1 MNHEHLLAITTHIQ
15 NAVQENQMVFCFYST
30 LSDIDAVCRTEG
42 FSLQMPET
50 CTVESFALQVTVP
63 EQVPHLHFTFTHETP
78 LELFCVQLELHQR
91 WLKQFWGRKEDPF
104 RYPVVWLHE
113 SAFLL
118 MAQTMSYMDRT
129 LALAVHVQQGVCL
142 PAEDYLCVR
151 DKFMVRRS
159 HFTKAVWKPTLLD
172 LSRQQL
178 LQDLPPL
185 TRAYLA
191 QRHWMWLWDGDPRQR
206 AELWLEAFQAYEQW
220 QDTGNAALRRWWRSI
235 LADARRFSLLTLDH
249 ALEVSRKVYR
259 ALMEGPDR
267 DPQEAFVLVN
277 SLLEQAKTSGRAAGF
292 LPFYFDLMA
301 WTSRHLRLHLAWF
314 VQPDDEDGDFEPLRG
329 DFSRSVLNLLVQA
342 APLLEEQDLLEHARM
357 IECLMEAEATL
368 LQNDRS
374 LKGSRWRGVQRMLE
388 LGTAVLKRLI
398 ELDSVQQRQ
407 HGQQLLDFACAQNM
421 QNDLFSCLEGNEV
434 PMLES
439 WSGISNLP
447 LVLLTEAIHQVQRD
461 LEGQYRY
468 SHLFKIGMLYEQRA
482 QYQPTEELRLED
494 LRQAIRCAWEQDRI
508 RKRRDNQHLGGG
520 LRGWENIRVARFH
533 FELREFRE
541 ALFLINIGIQE
552 LWVVSHSHDH
562 HSQRMKE
569 ELKTH
574 LHFRQHI
581 VQKLLEQNPADRT
594 DLERILWDSQQ
605 TLNWLDHHE
614 LVQSQS

>member
-15 NAVQENQMVFCFYST
+15 KAVQENQLVFCFYST
-30 LSDIDAVCRTEG
+30 LSDIEAVCRTEG

-78 LELFCVQLELHQR
+78 LELFCVQLEMHQR
-91 WLKQFWGRKEDPF
+91 WLKRYWGRRQGPF
-104 RYPVVWLHE
+104 RHPVVWLHE

-118 MAQTMSYMDRT
+118 MFRMMWYMDLT
-129 LALAVHVQQGVCL
+129 TALAVHVQQGVCL
-142 PAEDYLCVR
+142 PAEDYLYVQ
-151 DKFMVRRS
+151 DKSLGRRP
-159 HFTKAVWKPTLLD
+159 HFPEEVWKPILRD

-206 AELWLEAFQAYEQW
+206 AELWLEAFQAYGQW
-220 QDTGNAALRRWWRSI
+220 QDTGNAALRRWWRFI
-235 LADARRFSLLTLDH
+235 LADAHRFSLLTLDH
-249 ALEVSRKVYR
+249 APEVSRKVYR

-301 WTSRHLRLHLAWF
+301 WTFRQQQFDPAW
-314 VQPDDEDGDFEPLRG
+314 VVECGDQEGDFEPLRR
-329 DFSRSVLNLLVQA
+329 DFSGSILNLLVQA
-342 APLLEEQDLLEHARM
+342 APLLEERHLMEHARM
-357 IECLMEAEATL
+357 LKHLIEATL
-368 LQNDRS
+368 LQENRPTKGRIWRS
-374 LKGSRWRGVQRMLE
+374 IQQMLE

-398 ELDSVQQRQ
+398 VLGSVQQRQ
-407 HGQQLLDFACAQNM
+407 HGQQLLDFARAQNA
-421 QNDLFSCLEGNEV
+421 QDRLFSCLEEHEV
-434 PMLES
+434 PMSES

-447 LVLLTEAIHQVQRD
+447 LVLLTEAIDQLQRD
-461 LEGQYRY
+461 LEGQY
-468 SHLFKIGMLYEQRA
+468 SGLHLFDLGRLYEKRA
-482 QYQPTEELRLED
+482 QHQPTEELRLED

-541 ALFLINIGIQE
+541 ALFLINIGIQD
-552 LWVVSHSHDH
+552 LWLISQSIDH
-562 HSQRMKE
+562 HPQRMKE

-581 VQKLLEQNPADRT
+581 VQKLLEQDQADRT

-614 LVQSQS
+614 LVQSKS